1 MSSMQTSVEAV
12 RKSLVVECSPERA
25 FEVFTREIGTW
36 WPVHEFKLADKDIT
50 EVVFEE
56 KAGGRIFE
64 RHTDGSEDEWGHVLT
79 WEPPN
84 RFVMSWFPTRTETD
98 TTELEVRFT
107 PEGDSTRVELEH
119 RGWEIFA
126 AEAEKTREGYDGGW
140 NTVLGYYDRKLNV

>member
-1 MSSMQTSVEAV
+1 MQTSIEAV
-12 RKSLVVECSPERA
+12 RKSLVVNCDQQTA
-25 FEVFTREIGTW
+25 FEVFTRQIGTW
-36 WPVHEFKLADKDIT
+36 WPIHEFKLADKDII

-64 RHTDGSEDEWGHVLT
+64 RHTDGSEDEWGHVLA

-98 TTELEVRFT
+98 TTELEVRFI

-126 AEAEKTREGYDGGW
+126 AEAEKTRAGYDGGW
-140 NTVLGYYDRKLNV
+140 NTVLGYYDRKLNA

>member
-1 MSSMQTSVEAV
+1 MSSMQTSIEAV
-12 RKSLVVECSPERA
+12 RKSLVVNCDQQTA

-36 WPVHEFKLADKDIT
+36 WPIHEFKLADKDII

-126 AEAEKTREGYDGGW
+126 AEAEKTREGYDSGW